1 MNSLTGRQLE
11 VHVPVV
17 AWLLIASH
25 ALFAL
30 IGGFLCVLLLGIGV
44 AVREA
49 EATPILAVVGLAM
62 AGLFVA
68 LAIPGLAAGL
78 GLLARKSW
86 ARILAIVVAV
96 LNLANFPIGTAL
108 GVYVLWVLL
117 QEDASGYFAPRNTP
131 AAPPAG
137 DS

>member
-30 IGGFLCVLLLGIGV
+30 IGGFLCVLLTGIGV

-49 EATPILAVVGLAM
+49 EATPILTVVGLAM
-62 AGLFVA
+62 AGLFVV

-86 ARILAIVVAV
+86 GRILAIVVAV
-96 LNLANFPIGTAL
+96 LNLVNFPIGTVVGL
-108 GVYVLWVLL
+108 YVLWVLL
-117 QEDASGYFAPRNTP
+117 QDAAAGYFAP
-131 AAPPAG
+131 AG
-137 DS
+137 QPGGATQGE